1 MLGSIKVDRPR
12 LTNSKIIFKQ
22 FQPMWSQYLNVMDR
36 NITCR
41 SITMLC
47 VASRGNATARCALF
61 VQQIIHTEDVQVLSI
76 PFPSVLLALSD

>member
-1 MLGSIKVDRPR
+1 
-12 LTNSKIIFKQ
+12 
-22 FQPMWSQYLNVMDR
+22 MDR